1 MIKKSR
7 QKFKYLEN
15 EKSFYCEIKSIF
27 HFFKKAF
34 RCQKL
39 SQTLECAFKIY
50 FLKIRIDSVNQT
62 LRNKEKVIYTCNTNI
77 LTRITDRKILSVCS
91 CLSIDIK
98 NRGPGPYNFLIH
110 TQNRKYFFGLSLTW
124 NRREAR
130 TIHLVK
136 EVGKIPR
143 CSCWEKDN
151 SILIYELKYGQT

>member
-1 MIKKSR
+1 MTKKSR

-15 EKSFYCEIKSIF
+15 EKSFYGEIKSIF

-50 FLKIRIDSVNQT
+50 SLKIRIDSVNQT

-77 LTRITDRKILSVCS
+77 LTRITDQKILSVCS
-91 CLSIDIK
+91 CLSIDMK

-110 TQNRKYFFGLSLTW
+110 TQNRKYFLGLSLT
-124 NRREAR
+124 
-130 TIHLVK
+130 
-136 EVGKIPR
+136 
-143 CSCWEKDN
+143 
-151 SILIYELKYGQT
+151 